1 MNQSTRLLP
10 IIAITA
16 SAFQENRREVKNAGG
31 DDFMGKPFREREL
44 YDKVGRLTGAEYVYA
59 EEQTNDEVVRP
70 SSFLSKDKIATAV
83 PADLREQLRDAT
95 LRADLDDMLA
105 VVDRIQTRAPEI
117 ANELRRRLQSFDY
130 QSVLSLLESE
140 VAVS

>member
-1 MNQSTRLLP
+1 
-10 IIAITA
+10 
-16 SAFQENRREVKNAGG
+16 
-31 DDFMGKPFREREL
+31 
-44 YDKVGRLTGAEYVYA
+44 
-59 EEQTNDEVVRP
+59 VRP
-70 SSFLSKDKIATAV
+70 SAFLSKDKIATAI